1 MIFDLL
7 VLPPDRAVVLKLLLF
22 KTLQVEVSHYFKTYI
37 LSVVVYR
44 YISKKFEYC
53 EKGQY
58 FLSLISESE
67 THVLYR
73 FISHRVKYFKPL
85 FLEF

>member
-44 YISKKFEYC
+44 YISKN
-53 EKGQY
+53 
-58 FLSLISESE
+58 LNI
-67 THVLYR
+67 
-73 FISHRVKYFKPL
+73 VKKVNIFCHSFQKVKPMYYIDS
-85 FLEF
+85 FHIE